1 MDEIIVLRSS
11 QNEILLN
18 EIKEKLDLEV
28 NEVHLSV
35 RPTINIIASILTAAP
50 NIKVITCPPSL
61 FERTP
66 QKIKDALAKVDV
78 KFKALLLTPGRPRM
92 HSDTKIHDIY
102 RLNKKGYSAKKISKD
117 LKIPLTTV
125 YYYLN
130 KKNEN
135 KHN

>member
-18 EIKEKLDLEV
+18 EIKDKLDDED

-35 RPTINIIASILTAAP
+35 RPTINIVASILTAAP
-50 NIKVITCPPSL
+50 NIKLITCPPSL
-61 FERTP
+61 YERTP
-66 QKIKDALAKVDV
+66 QKIKDALTKVGV
-78 KFKALLLTPGRPRM
+78 KFEALLLTPGRPRM
-92 HSDTKIHDIY
+92 HSDTKIDQIY
-102 RLNKKGYSAKKISKD
+102 KLHKKRYSAKKISKD

-130 KKNEN
+130 KKNDTDE
-135 KHN
+135 